1 MNRDS
6 HQIYETYKTTSAN
19 QEIIQEGLFDRLKAR
34 GAQAVGAVKGLGQQA
49 AGTVKGAVAGVKGD
63 VAGVKAAQK
72 QKMAGQM
79 SGELA
84 KYQSIIK
91 SAVSGTVNDLKKLKM
106 PIKDETALNKAL
118 TDAILGQLVQAT
130 ATGQLRQAGTGKIG
144 AKIA

>member
-1 MNRDS
+1 MNKDS

-63 VAGVKAAQK
+63 VAGVKTAQK

-79 SGELA
+79 AGELA

-91 SAVSGTVNDLKKLKM
+91 SAVTGTVNDLKKLKM

-130 ATGQLRQAGTGKIG
+130 ATGQLRQASSGKID